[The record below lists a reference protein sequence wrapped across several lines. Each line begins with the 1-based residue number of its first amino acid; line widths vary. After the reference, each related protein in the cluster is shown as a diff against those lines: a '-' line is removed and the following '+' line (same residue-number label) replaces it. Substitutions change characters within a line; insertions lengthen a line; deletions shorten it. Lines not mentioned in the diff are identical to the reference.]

1 MDFDSTDENHVSPP
15 SCALN
20 LTSARGRRR
29 VTMAFLSGQ
38 EVATEP
44 AGVSLRSPWSS
55 GWFLTVTW
63 TLESSRR
70 KEGVFR
76 KSTRVPNYTS
86 DFYPRTVIKNMFTD
100 LIICI
105 FSFRVNPLKGSL
117 ILCSTVLTKCFH
129 IFFQLDSLFHF
140 WKVLCNYFLMCWI
153 PHKVPSATVTSTL
166 FSQIKFQLIFFILFN

>member
-1 MDFDSTDENHVSPP
+1 MEGGTWPWP
-15 SCALN
+15 SSVYRKSSRN
-20 LTSARGRRR
+20 QQT
-29 VTMAFLSGQ
+29 FLWCLLGCQ
-38 EVATEP
+38 
-44 AGVSLRSPWSS
+44 AGSS
-55 GWFLTVTW
+55 QWP
-63 TLESSRR
+63 LESSLC
-70 KEGVFR
+70 KKGVFR

-140 WKVLCNYFLMCWI
+140 WKILCNYFLMCWI
-153 PHKVPSATVTSTL
+153 PHKVPRATVTSTL
-166 FSQIKFQLIFFILFN
+166 FSQIKFQLIFFHFI